1 LPVKTRWFS
10 NWTLLDAI
18 KSNESCLK
26 SAIWSPKIEENANT
40 EKRKKN
46 LKQLKKLLC
55 EDTEFWS
62 NLALI
67 EELLRPL
74 KSAILSIE
82 GSIVDVSKAYKVVGA
97 AFDKTSEIASKFPT
111 EQVESINEVTI

>member
-1 LPVKTRWFS
+1 MVFKLDTFKRNQIKWKLLEVYYLVAK
-10 NWTLLDAI
+10 NW
-18 KSNESCLK
+18 KKCK
-26 SAIWSPKIEENANT
+26 Y
-40 EKRKKN
+40 RRKN

-74 KSAILSIE
+74 KSAILSTE
-82 GSIVDVSKAYKVVGA
+82 GSIVDVSKAYKVVGTA
-97 AFDKTSEIASKFPT
+97 LDKTSEIASKFPT
-111 EQVESINEVTI
+111 EQVKPINEVTI